1 MNNQKTFLAA
11 FGVVLT
17 VALIILGVSFSSLNS
32 QTNNS
37 KKVVA
42 DIKFENAYDFKV
54 RLKSTD
60 GSTFKLSSLPAKI
73 TITFADKTTEVIEKD
88 IITASGYERNY
99 IPYVHTTDS
108 TVEISRFFSDVDY
121 FYEEYDKVQSVEIE
135 VNGKKAT
142 FQNNRLNSKN
152 PSLLEEDD
160 SESYDD

>member
-32 QTNNS
+32 QSNNS

-73 TITFADKTTEVIEKD
+73 TITFADRTTEVIEKD
-88 IITASGYERNY
+88 IIKASGYERNY
-99 IPYVHTTDS
+99 VPYIYTTDN
-108 TVEISRFFSDVDY
+108 TVEVSRFFSDVDY
-121 FYEEYDKVQSVEIE
+121 IYEYDKIQSVEIE

-152 PSLLEEDD
+152 PSFLEEDD

>member
-60 GSTFKLSSLPAKI
+60 GSL
-73 TITFADKTTEVIEKD
+73 
-88 IITASGYERNY
+88 
-99 IPYVHTTDS
+99 
-108 TVEISRFFSDVDY
+108 
-121 FYEEYDKVQSVEIE
+121 
-135 VNGKKAT
+135 
-142 FQNNRLNSKN
+142 
-152 PSLLEEDD
+152 
-160 SESYDD
+160 

>member
-73 TITFADKTTEVIEKD
+73 TITFADRTTEVIEKD
-88 IITASGYERNY
+88 IIKASGYERNY
-99 IPYVHTTDS
+99 VPYIYKPIIPLKFHA
-108 TVEISRFFSDVDY
+108 FSLMWIT
-121 FYEEYDKVQSVEIE
+121 FTNMIKFNQLRLKLMA
-135 VNGKKAT
+135 KKP
-142 FQNNRLNSKN
+142 LSKITA
-152 PSLLEEDD
+152 
-160 SESYDD
+160 